1 MPVTTVCSKLN
12 STGIFCG
19 GNCTNNH
26 AQYADAY
33 CKLAGYTQAVSYT
46 VLTTGSVTCLYYQ
59 TTLPT
64 QCSEILGPTSYGL
77 ATTCDAISSL
87 TCE

>member
-1 MPVTTVCSKLN
+1 MTTVCGLSN
-12 STGIFCG
+12 PGGIFCG

-33 CKLAGYTQAVSYT
+33 CVLAGYSSAASYT

-64 QCSEILGPTSYGL
+64 MCSQVLGPSSYGL
-77 ATTCDAISSL
+77 DTACDAIEDL
-87 TCE
+87 KCQ